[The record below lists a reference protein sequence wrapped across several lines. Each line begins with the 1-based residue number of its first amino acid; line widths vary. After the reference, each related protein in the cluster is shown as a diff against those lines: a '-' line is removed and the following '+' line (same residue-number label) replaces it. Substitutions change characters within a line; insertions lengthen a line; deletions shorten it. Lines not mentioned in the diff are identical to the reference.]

1 MKLQPKPN
9 KRQLNLP
16 LLDLAPT
23 ELPPGEQQEL
33 TRALAELLLDAAAES
48 GEEPGRRG
56 GRDNVQA
63 HE

>member
-23 ELPPGEQQEL
+23 ELPPSEQQEL
-33 TRALAELLLDAAAES
+33 ARALVELLLDAAGES
-48 GEEPGRRG
+48 GDESERRG
-56 GRDNVQA
+56 GRNDFQD
-63 HE
+63 HK

>member
-23 ELPPGEQQEL
+23 ELPPSEQQEL
-33 TRALAELLLDAAAES
+33 ARALVELLLDAAGES
-48 GEEPGRRG
+48 GDESERRG
-56 GRDNVQA
+56 GRNDFQA
-63 HE
+63 HK

>member
-9 KRQLNLP
+9 QRQLNLP

-33 TRALAELLLDAAAES
+33 ARALVELLLDAAGEG
-48 GEEPGRRG
+48 GEESRRRG
-56 GRDNVQA
+56 GRNDLQA